1 MSQSEHRRYP
11 CRRSVPILGY
21 VLLALGAVLLFACIH
36 VWEWLA
42 VIGVGLMAAGWL
54 ILKWNDTWR

>member
-1 MSQSEHRRYP
+1 MSHPEHRRYP
-11 CRRSVPILGY
+11 CRGGVPILGY
-21 VLLALGAVLLFACIH
+21 VFLALGAILLFACIPG
-36 VWEWLA
+36 WLWLA